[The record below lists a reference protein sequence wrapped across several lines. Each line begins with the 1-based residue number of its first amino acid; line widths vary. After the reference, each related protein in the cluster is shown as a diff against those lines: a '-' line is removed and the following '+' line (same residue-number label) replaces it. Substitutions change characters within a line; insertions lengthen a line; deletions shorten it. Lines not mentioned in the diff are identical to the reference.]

1 MEISC
6 PLFFKGKKKLVA
18 NIKISILYIN
28 IQPAFHMVEVEER
41 LLPVVRPVLPRVQH
55 GHLVLVSYLLSP
67 GVVRTR
73 LLALLR

>member
-1 MEISC
+1 MPTVFSGE
-6 PLFFKGKKKLVA
+6 KKLVA

-55 GHLVLVSYLLSP
+55 DNLVLVSFLLPP
-67 GVVRTR
+67 GAMS
-73 LLALLR
+73 L